1 MFYVLI
7 QIVTRQPVLVLRF
20 EQTETCAVK
29 KFEQIFH
36 RTFRKWTLAFVTEYV
51 IVAPSVH
58 PFVCRHSKTRYLKM
72 RLWFLTTTN
81 PSTIHTARLNNKN
94 KIDALTKA
102 RTHLIQLTNE
112 QHENPHAVE
121 KCVRGYPSH
130 PSIALT
136 DRHNKFPITIR
147 GCDVTGTL
155 ILPKDNGTVE
165 HLTAHHHQAR
175 QKTDKIFMILST

>member
-20 EQTETCAVK
+20 EQTETRAVK

-51 IVAPSVH
+51 IVAPPVH
-58 PFVCRHSKTRYLKM
+58 PFVCRHSKTRY
-72 RLWFLTTTN
+72 
-81 PSTIHTARLNNKN
+81 
-94 KIDALTKA
+94 
-102 RTHLIQLTNE
+102 LIQLTNE